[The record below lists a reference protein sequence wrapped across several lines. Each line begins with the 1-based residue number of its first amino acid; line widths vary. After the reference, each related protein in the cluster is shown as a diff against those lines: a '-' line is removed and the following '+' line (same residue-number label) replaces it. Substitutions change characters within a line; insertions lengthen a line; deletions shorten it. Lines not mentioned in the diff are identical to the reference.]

1 MLNALKTDLT
11 QLIDLSRDALHVHF
25 GLLIMLA
32 AMVVL
37 RKSPASLVPW
47 LCVLGVELLNEA
59 LDLLHGHDGRLRY
72 AVLSGLKDIVNTMF
86 WPTIILLLARYTGV
100 LRRPRR

>member
-11 QLIDLSRDALHVHF
+11 QLLDLSRDALHVHF
-25 GLLIMLA
+25 GLLIMLV

-47 LCVLGVELLNEA
+47 LCVLGLELANEA
-59 LDLLHGHDGRLRY
+59 LDLEHGHGGLR
-72 AVLSGLKDIVNTMF
+72 ATVLSSLKDIVNTMA
-86 WPTIILLLARYTGV
+86 WPTVILLLARYTNV